1 MKRLYISLVLFSLLL
16 AGCSAGSA
24 KDEAGDDIATY
35 ANPLADTLISGIL
48 TRDYAT
54 FSQDFDEAMLTGMPE
69 TGFQD
74 LLKFLDE
81 RVGACTTH
89 ELTQTGLADSYPYA
103 MYTLQCENSKKGVF
117 IRIVVTPE
125 EPHKITGLWFDGAE
139 LR

>member
-1 MKRLYISLVLFSLLL
+1 MKRLLVLLLTLALVL

-24 KDEAGDDIATY
+24 KDEAGNDIATY
-35 ANPLADTLISGIL
+35 ANPLADNLIAGIL
-48 TRDYAT
+48 ARDYAT
-54 FSQDFDEAMLTGMPE
+54 FSKDFDEAMLTGMPE

-89 ELTQTGLADSYPYA
+89 ELTQTGVADSYPYA

-117 IRIVVTPE
+117 IRIVVTTE
-125 EPHKITGLWFDGAE
+125 EPHKVTGLWFDGAE

>member
-1 MKRLYISLVLFSLLL
+1 MKRLIVLLLTLALVL

-24 KDEAGDDIATY
+24 QDEAGNDIATY
-35 ANPLADTLISGIL
+35 ANPLADTLISGIR

-54 FSQDFDEAMLTGMPE
+54 FSQDFDEAMRTGIPE
-69 TGFQD
+69 SGFQD
-74 LLKFLDE
+74 LLKLFDE

-89 ELTQTGLADSYPYA
+89 ELTQTGVADSYPYA

>member
-1 MKRLYISLVLFSLLL
+1 MKRLIVLLLTLALVLT
-16 AGCSAGSA
+16 GCSAGSA

-35 ANPLADTLISGIL
+35 ANPLADNLIAGIL
-48 TRDYAT
+48 ARDYAT
-54 FSQDFDEAMLTGMPE
+54 FSKDFDEAMLTGIPE
-69 TGFQD
+69 SGFQD
-74 LLKFLDE
+74 LLKLFDE

-89 ELTQTGLADSYPYA
+89 ELTQAGVAKGFPYA

-125 EPHKITGLWFDGAE
+125 EPHKVTGLWFDGAE